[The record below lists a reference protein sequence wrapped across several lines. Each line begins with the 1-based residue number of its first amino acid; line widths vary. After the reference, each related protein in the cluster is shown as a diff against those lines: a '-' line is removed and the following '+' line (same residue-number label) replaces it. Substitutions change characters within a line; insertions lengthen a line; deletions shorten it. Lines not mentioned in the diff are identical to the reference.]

1 MRYLIIGLGIYGA
14 NLAIDLTNMGHE
26 VIGAD
31 KNSSLVE
38 SIKDFISTAYI
49 IDSTD
54 EMSLSV
60 LPLKNVDLVIV
71 AIGENFG
78 ASIRTVALL
87 KKLEVKHIY
96 ARAIDKLHESILE
109 GFRIDRILT
118 PEQRAASDLVNEMGL
133 GAEIESM
140 RIDDDHYVLKFPAP
154 DFFVGSRYDALDLD
168 KTYGM
173 DLVAV
178 SRLTRSRNLLGVESW
193 KLRRVFP
200 GKDQEMEVAKG
211 DELVC
216 IGTADSYRRLFAHV
230 RL

>member
-109 GFRIDRILT
+109 GFQIDRILT